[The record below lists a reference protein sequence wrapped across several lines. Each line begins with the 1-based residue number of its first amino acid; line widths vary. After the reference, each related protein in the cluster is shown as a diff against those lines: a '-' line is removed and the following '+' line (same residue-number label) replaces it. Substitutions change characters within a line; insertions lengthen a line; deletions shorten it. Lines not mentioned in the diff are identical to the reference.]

1 LRVAKLTECRLFCLA
16 SGSSAGGGELEGHRA
31 GWRADPP
38 GPPRHEYVCS
48 CCTGDGRGPHGLAP
62 CGVSDSRAPSAPS
75 AARFRTL
82 RLSSWAINCSAR
94 KPETC
99 SLGVSRVVTE
109 IAGELCHASSNA
121 WRIALSDMCAV
132 SPYGRGQ
139 PEDPLESQVQSQFDL
154 IDVLIH
160 IENGPTSIAAI
171 WAWIIGDDREA
182 VESN

>member
-1 LRVAKLTECRLFCLA
+1 MF
-16 SGSSAGGGELEGHRA
+16 
-31 GWRADPP
+31 P
-38 GPPRHEYVCS
+38 
-48 CCTGDGRGPHGLAP
+48 
-62 CGVSDSRAPSAPS
+62 
-75 AARFRTL
+75 
-82 RLSSWAINCSAR
+82 
-94 KPETC
+94 
-99 SLGVSRVVTE
+99 
-109 IAGELCHASSNA
+109 
-121 WRIALSDMCAV
+121 V